1 MARSGKQTTK
11 SVIVQGNVA
20 FAVGIEVVVER
31 RR

>member
-1 MARSGKQTTK
+1 MASSGKQTTK

-20 FAVGIEVVVER
+20 FAVGTEVVER